1 MQNTNLSNS
10 FSFKKLLKQFILF
23 SVPVLA
29 VVSYYAVG
37 QSTAPSI
44 PSITLAPEPLYAK
57 GTRDK
62 PTLTLAL
69 SVEFPT
75 VGAQYTKAGSSTVD
89 DTYTPATEYVGYYNS
104 DSCYAY
110 NNTPTETPVSPLT
123 TTDYK
128 RFDRIGAA
136 TARECGG
143 TGFSGNF
150 MNWATSSAIDVLRLS
165 LTGGDRI
172 IDTSDLTILQ
182 RAVIQTSMFNNS
194 YFPSKVLNAT
204 YVGGAVP
211 STLKGTHNGNIYV
224 ANCLNRIHFG
234 TAATGNCGA
243 PGNNSNLG
251 VTGGTAGTTA
261 LATTE
266 NYFFA
271 RVKVCDAS
279 SGTLVDTREFD
290 GEKLCLKYPGGNYK
304 PVGNLQKYSDRVR
317 ISVFGYL
324 NQSGTPRYG
333 GVLRAP
339 MKYVGPK
346 YYDVNGSLVSGTNPE
361 IEWNETTGV
370 FVRDPQ
376 GTVTATAEGISGAI
390 NYLNQF
396 GRTGPTPG
404 TYKANDPVG
413 ELYYESLRYLQGL
426 PPTSGTTEA
435 TSPTYGMTAAQKD
448 GFPVYS
454 SWTDPHAGGSSAKDY
469 TCQKN
474 NIVTIAD
481 IGTHA
486 DKYIPGNTRTGND
499 DLARPANVAANE
511 PNFVDW
517 TKIVGAFEAG
527 SSIAYTD
534 SSGTSRTTDNP
545 NSTTGQYKRYTNF
558 YISGTNNLSTQNTGA
573 GSAAYYI
580 AGMAYWAKNY
590 DIRGAQW
597 TNEPTKQRPG
607 MRVKTFAIDVNQNAS
622 SADTDTRR
630 RSQLFLAAKYGG
642 FDDASGRGNPYYSK
656 NSSGSLVAD
665 NSVWDKSS
673 NVFNP
678 TQPGEARTHFLASEN
693 TRSLLTTIRGIFE
706 AIAQEGNSIAGG
718 AISTQR
724 LTSVGG
730 FIYQAQFDAAD
741 WSGDLVSYP
750 VSVDSSNVVTISN
763 TPQWSAGAKLNAK
776 IALDTTAASRKIF
789 VGKVTPDTTSNAVEF
804 KTLSDLE
811 TGLQTALSKATP
823 ISTADS
829 NAQLRINYLRGDRS
843 LEGTTFRKRGNLL
856 GDIINS
862 GVAFSGEPST
872 RLYGSSYS
880 TFYTTNKNR
889 RKILYV
895 GANDGYM
902 HAFDSSTG
910 EEVFAYVPSWVA
922 PKLSALTNSTYNTG
936 NHQSFLDGSP
946 VVAEAKVGGTDESD
960 SSAEWK
966 TVLVSGTGGG
976 GQGVFALDVTDP
988 DAFAA
993 SKVLWEFTDRD
1004 DPDMG
1009 NVVGRPQILKF
1020 RISGSGAT
1028 VKYKWFA
1035 VVASGV
1041 NNYVNDGYF
1050 SSTGRPAL
1058 FLIDIGKPLN
1068 TAWSLGTN
1076 YYKISFPFNSS
1087 VGATTATGVINFKAT
1102 GGPADE
1108 VALIYAGDLH
1118 GNLWKLN
1125 FGASSGFSDWAFT
1138 KAEVDADATVVDR
1151 PIDKLSSFKSTASP
1165 YKAIPFFI
1173 AKDNASTPVVQPI
1186 SMEPSLV
1193 RGPAGGIIVSFG
1205 TGKYLESSDN
1215 LVTTT
1220 TQVQSMYAL
1229 FDNNSSSSDTGSPTV
1244 ATISGKSRLIAGSI
1258 DSSGVITTPA
1268 FVWGRPLTNGD
1279 STQRAGWYFNYPTAG
1294 ERQISGFGVFGNK
1307 FVFGSVIPPDA
1318 VLDACGSGT
1327 GYQYT
1332 VNIANGSGQREVSQ
1346 VGLLG
1351 EPFVLEVGGAA
1362 VTVSGSTG
1370 RRVKTT
1376 TGQIILQGS
1385 SGLKAISSQ
1394 PTDTSIVGR
1403 LSWRQISNYQDL
1415 KNAP

>member
-1 MQNTNLSNS
+1 MKNTIPAGYFNLQ
-10 FSFKKLLKQFILF
+10 KILKGLVFCSL
-23 SVPVLA
+23 PVLA
-29 VVSYYAVG
+29 VVSYYAIG
-37 QSTAPSI
+37 QSAPPSI
-44 PSITLAPEPLYAK
+44 PSISLAPEPLYAK

-75 VGAQYTKAGSSTVD
+75 VGAQYTNPASSTSD
-89 DTYTPATEYVGYYNS
+89 DTYVPTTEYVGYYNS
-104 DSCYAY
+104 DSCYSY
-110 NNTPTETPVSPLT
+110 NNTPSETPVSPLT
-123 TTDYK
+123 ATDYK

-136 TARECGG
+136 TAHACSG

-165 LTGGDRI
+165 LTGGDRLV
-172 IDTSDLTILQ
+172 DTSDLTILQ
-182 RAVIQTSMFNNS
+182 RAVIETSMFNNS
-194 YFPSKVLNAT
+194 YFPSKILKAS
-204 YVGGAVP
+204 YVDGALP
-211 STLKGTHNGNIYV
+211 TTLKGTHNGDIYV

-251 VTGGTAGTTA
+251 VTGGAAGTSA
-261 LATTE
+261 LATTQ
-266 NYFFA
+266 NYFFS
-271 RVKVCDAS
+271 RVKVCDSS

-290 GEKLCLKYPGGNYK
+290 GEKLCQKYPGGNYK

-324 NQSGTPRYG
+324 NQSGTERYG

-361 IEWNETTGV
+361 LEWNETTGV
-370 FVRDPQ
+370 FVKDPQ
-376 GTVTATAEGISGAI
+376 GTVTATPEGISGAI

-396 GRTGPTPG
+396 GRTGPSPG
-404 TYKANDPVG
+404 SYKGNDPVG

-426 PPTSGTTEA
+426 PPTSGTTAA
-435 TSPTYGMTAAQKD
+435 TSPTYGMTTAQKD

-454 SWTDPHAGGSSAKDY
+454 SWTDPHAGGSSTKDY
-469 TCQKN
+469 SCQKN

-499 DLARPANVAANE
+499 DIARSFSNAANE
-511 PNFVDW
+511 PNFVTW
-517 TKIVGAFEAG
+517 TGIVGAFEAG
-527 SSIAYTD
+527 QAISYTD
-534 SSGTSRTTDNP
+534 GAGASQTTGNP
-545 NSTTGQYKRYTNF
+545 NLTTGQYKRYTNF
-558 YISGTNNLSTQNTGA
+558 YNSGTDNLSTQNTGA

-580 AGMAYWAKNY
+580 AGMAYWARTH
-590 DIRGAQW
+590 DIRGTGW

-622 SADTDTRR
+622 SANTDTRR

-642 FDDASGRGNPYYSK
+642 FDDASGQGTPYYSK
-656 NSSGSLVAD
+656 NSSGALVAD

-730 FIYQAQFDAAD
+730 YIYQAQFDAAD
-741 WSGDLVSYP
+741 WSGDLVSFP
-750 VSVDSSNVVTISN
+750 VSVDSSNVVTISS
-763 TPQWSAGAKLNAK
+763 TPQWNAGAKLNAK
-776 IALDTTAASRKIF
+776 IAADPTAASRKIF
-789 VGKVTPDTTSNAVEF
+789 VGKVTPDAISNATEF

-811 TGLQTALSKATP
+811 SSLQTSLSKATP
-823 ISTADS
+823 AATADG

-862 GVAFSGEPST
+862 GVAFSGEPTT
-872 RLYGSSYS
+872 RLFGSSYS

-889 RKILYV
+889 RKVLYV

-922 PKLSALTNSTYNTG
+922 PKLPALTNATYNTG

-946 VVAEAKVGGTDESD
+946 VVAETKVGGTDESD
-960 SSAEWK
+960 AAAEWK

-976 GQGVFALDVTDP
+976 GQGVFSLDVTDP
-988 DAFAA
+988 DTFAA

-1020 RISGSGAT
+1020 RISGSGGTA
-1028 VKYKWFA
+1028 KYKWFA

-1041 NNYVNDGYF
+1041 NNYVNDGYY
-1050 SSTGRPAL
+1050 SPTGRPAL
-1058 FLIDIGKPLN
+1058 FLIDIGKPIN
-1068 TAWSLGTN
+1068 TPWALGTN
-1076 YYKISFPFNSS
+1076 YYKVSLPFNSS
-1087 VGATTATGVINFKAT
+1087 VGATKATGIINFKAT
-1102 GGPADE
+1102 GGSADE
-1108 VALIYAGDLH
+1108 VSLIYAGDLH
-1118 GNLWKLN
+1118 GNLWKMD
-1125 FGASSGFSDWAFT
+1125 FGSSPGFSDWVYS
-1138 KAEVDADATVVDR
+1138 KVEYDANSAVIDR
-1151 PIDKLSSFKSTASP
+1151 PIDKLSPFKSTASP
-1165 YKAIPFFI
+1165 FHAIPFYI
-1173 AKDNASTPVVQPI
+1173 AKDNATTPVVQPI
-1186 SMEPSLV
+1186 SMEPAIV

-1205 TGKYLESSDN
+1205 TGKYLESNDN
-1215 LVTTT
+1215 LVTAS

-1229 FDNNSSSSDTGSPTV
+1229 YDNNSASSDTGAPTV
-1244 ATISGKSRLIAGSI
+1244 STIKGKSRLTAGSI
-1258 DSSGVITTPA
+1258 NSSGVLTTPSFA
-1268 FVWGRPLTNGD
+1268 WGRPQTDGD
-1279 STQRAGWYFNYPTAG
+1279 TTQRAGWYFNYPSAG

-1307 FVFGSVIPPDA
+1307 FIFGSVIPPDA
-1318 VLDACGSGT
+1318 VVDVCGSGT

-1332 VNIANGSGQREVSQ
+1332 VNIATGGGVREVSQ

-1385 SGLKAISSQ
+1385 SGLKAITTQ